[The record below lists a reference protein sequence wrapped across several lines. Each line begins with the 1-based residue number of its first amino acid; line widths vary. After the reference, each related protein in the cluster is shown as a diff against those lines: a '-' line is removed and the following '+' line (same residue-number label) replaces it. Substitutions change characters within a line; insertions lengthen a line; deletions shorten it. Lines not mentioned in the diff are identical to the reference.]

1 VKIFNGDFNLTIAAG
16 TTVALVEESG
26 SGKSTLVS
34 LVERFYDPISGQVL
48 VVAA

>member
-16 TTVALVEESG
+16 TIVALVGESR

-34 LVERFYDPISGQVL
+34 LVERFYDPICGQVL

>member
-1 VKIFNGDFNLTIAAG
+1 VKIFNDFNLTIAAG
-16 TTVALVEESG
+16 TTVALVGESG
-26 SGKSTLVS
+26 SGKST